1 MPKEH
6 WTKVYE
12 YLFTE
17 GVMVAEKNTK
27 LKSHPE
33 LADVPNLHVMTVLKS
48 LKSRGHVDETFTW
61 RHAYYRLNNTGITY
75 LRETLHL
82 PAEIVPATLKKQ
94 ATAAPAGPAGRR
106 PDMRQGGRGGERG
119 GDRGDYRRG
128 PAGDKTADAGA
139 GAAPMEFRGM
149 GRGRRPAPQ

>member
-1 MPKEH
+1 
-6 WTKVYE
+6 
-12 YLFTE
+12 
-17 GVMVAEKNTK
+17 MVAEKNTK

-82 PAEIVPATLKKQ
+82 PAEVSILVYC
-94 ATAAPAGPAGRR
+94 GRFTESITC
-106 PDMRQGGRGGERG
+106 PFN
-119 GDRGDYRRG
+119 
-128 PAGDKTADAGA
+128 KS
-139 GAAPMEFRGM
+139 
-149 GRGRRPAPQ
+149 

>member
-1 MPKEH
+1 
-6 WTKVYE
+6 
-12 YLFTE
+12 
-17 GVMVAEKNTK
+17 
-27 LKSHPE
+27 
-33 LADVPNLHVMTVLKS
+33 MTVLKS

-139 GAAPMEFRGM
+139 GAAPMEFRSW
-149 GRGRRPAPQ
+149 RRPWRLQERPCRRQDRRCWSWRCPYGIQRHGPWKKTRTPIKKNETVNLFS